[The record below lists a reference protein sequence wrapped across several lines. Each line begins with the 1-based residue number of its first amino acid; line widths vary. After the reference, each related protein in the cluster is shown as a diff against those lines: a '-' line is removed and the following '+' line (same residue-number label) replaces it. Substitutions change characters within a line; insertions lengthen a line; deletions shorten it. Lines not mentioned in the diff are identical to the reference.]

1 MCTDNGIA
9 RIDRRAVRTECGGTH
24 MANLVTLGRLV
35 LLFVL
40 VGMVYWAPPAWQLW
54 NLPLL
59 ILIMLMDALD
69 GIVAR
74 YFGETSLFGATFD
87 IAADRVVETVLWV
100 VLGHIGLVPIWA
112 AIIFILRGNIVDAI
126 RNSAAASEGVAP
138 FDMMHS
144 PVGRFLVGGRF
155 MRGFYNTVKMATF
168 GLALLLQP
176 LPVLY
181 PGYWTAAGGAASL
194 VLAVLVWISV
204 ILCLVR
210 GAPVVIE
217 FLGTTPADKSAPAS
231 GTRYHEAAE

>member
-1 MCTDNGIA
+1 
-9 RIDRRAVRTECGGTH
+9 
-24 MANLVTLGRLV
+24 MANLVTLGRLL

-40 VGMVYWAPPAWQLW
+40 VGMIYWAPPAWQLW
-54 NLPLL
+54 SLPLL
-59 ILIMLMDALD
+59 VLIMLMDALD

-74 YFGETSLFGATFD
+74 AFGETSLFGATFD

-112 AIIFILRGNIVDAI
+112 AIVFILRGNIVDAI

-138 FDMMHS
+138 FDMMQS

-181 PGYWTAAGGAASL
+181 PGFWAEAGGPAGVIL
-194 VLAVLVWISV
+194 TLLVWISV
-204 ILCLVR
+204 ALCLVR

-217 FLGTTPADKSAPAS
+217 FLGVKPAS
-231 GTRYHEAAE
+231 AAESASETIYHEAAE

>member
-1 MCTDNGIA
+1 
-9 RIDRRAVRTECGGTH
+9 

-40 VGMVYWAPPAWQLW
+40 VGMIYWAPPGWQLW

-59 ILIMLMDALD
+59 VIIMVLDALD

-74 YFGETSLFGATFD
+74 YFGESSLFGATFD

-112 AIIFILRGNIVDAI
+112 AIVFILRGSVVDAI
-126 RNSAAASEGVAP
+126 RNSAAASKGVAP
-138 FDMMHS
+138 FDMMRS
-144 PVGRFLVGGRF
+144 RLGRFLVGGRF
-155 MRGFYNTVKMATF
+155 MRGFYNSVKMTTF

-176 LPVLY
+176 LPALY
-181 PGYWTAAGGAASL
+181 PDHWAEIGAMAGAILTG
-194 VLAVLVWISV
+194 LVWISV
-204 ILCLVR
+204 VLCLVR

-217 FLGTTPADKSAPAS
+217 FLGAGSAPAAEPEPD
-231 GTRYHEAAE
+231 RIYREAAE

>member
-1 MCTDNGIA
+1 
-9 RIDRRAVRTECGGTH
+9 
-24 MANLVTLGRLV
+24 MANLVTFCRLL

-40 VGMVYWAPPAWQLW
+40 VGMIYWAPPAWQLW

-59 ILIMLMDALD
+59 VLIMLMDALD
-69 GIVAR
+69 GFVAR
-74 YFGETSLFGATFD
+74 AFGESSLFGATFD
-87 IAADRVVETVLWV
+87 IAVDRVVETVLWV

-112 AIIFILRGNIVDAI
+112 AIVFILRGNIVDAI

-138 FDMMHS
+138 FEMMRS

-176 LPVLY
+176 LPMLY
-181 PGYWTAAGGAASL
+181 PGFWAEAGGPAGVIL
-194 VLAVLVWISV
+194 TVLVWISV
-204 ILCLVR
+204 ALCLVR

-217 FLGTTPADKSAPAS
+217 FLNAKPVSEAEPAS
-231 GTRYHEAAE
+231 DRIYHEAAE